1 MTSASDNCAL
11 LNQEDTLI
19 SDVLTLDGSGQKGRE
34 SSISEALS
42 DVQWDFPLRVAH
54 SDIEGIHPYPA
65 KFVAELPRALLENL
79 PLPSGTAVLDP
90 FCGSGTTLV
99 ESQRLGIPSYGID
112 LNPIACLMARVKT
125 MPLAR
130 EVEKSLDLVCKSA
143 QSFAS
148 FPIPQIPNLDHWFM
162 PQVQQALASLT
173 GAIAA
178 APKDHQ
184 DLLRLALSSIIVRVS
199 NQDSDTRYAAVPK
212 TVSAENVFSIF
223 LRAAQRICS
232 ALGGR
237 DYALSP
243 TKVLQADTLT
253 VSASDLAHPIGLVI
267 TSPPYPNAYEYWLY
281 HKYRM
286 WWLGFD
292 PLAVK
297 EREIGARAH
306 FFKRDHHTSADFTRQ
321 MTGTFDLLRKVVIPN
336 GYVCFVVG
344 RSKIHGQII
353 DNAQVIEDV
362 GRAAGFNRE
371 FSTERVVSPNRKS
384 FNLSHAH
391 IKTESVIVLKRGEVC
406 V

>member
-1 MTSASDNCAL
+1 MTRPATLIDEEVPLSDLLSLQPSASA
-11 LNQEDTLI
+11 ERA
-19 SDVLTLDGSGQKGRE
+19 G
-34 SSISEALS
+34 SISEDLGS
-42 DVQWDFPLRVAH
+42 VQWDFPRRIAH

-65 KFVAELPRALLENL
+65 KFVAELPRALLEIL

-99 ESQRLGIPSYGID
+99 ESQRRGVPSYGID

-130 EVEKSLDLVCKSA
+130 GFEEALNAVRKVA
-143 QSFAS
+143 QSAS
-148 FPIPQIPNLDHWFM
+148 DFTIPEIPNLNHWFM
-162 PQVQQALASLT
+162 PQVQKALAALT
-173 GAIAA
+173 GAIAV
-178 APKDHQ
+178 APKAHQ
-184 DLLRLALSSIIVRVS
+184 DVLRLALSSIIVRVS

-212 TVSAENVFSIF
+212 NVSEENVLAIYY
-223 LRAAQRICS
+223 RAAMRIGS
-232 ALGGR
+232 ALGAR
-237 DYALSP
+237 DYELSP
-243 TKVLQADTLT
+243 TKVLEADTLT
-253 VSASDLAHPIGLVI
+253 VDASDLSHPVGLVI

-306 FFKRDHHTSADFTRQ
+306 FFKRDHHTSADFIRQ
-321 MTGTFDLLRKVVIPN
+321 MTGTFDLLRQAVIPG

-344 RSKIHGQII
+344 RSKIHGEII

-362 GRAAGFNRE
+362 GRAAGFHRE
-371 FSTERVVSPNRKS
+371 FATERVVSPNRKS
-384 FNLSHAH
+384 FNLSHAN
-391 IKTESVIVLKRGEVC
+391 IKTESVIVLKHGYVC